1 MKFEWDDQKAAAN
14 RRKHRV
20 SFHDAVTVFGDPL
33 AITFSDPDHS
43 LQENRY
49 VTFGLSGSGRLLVI
63 SHTPRLDR
71 TRIISARM
79 ATRYE
84 REIYE
89 AG

>member
-1 MKFEWDDQKAAAN
+1 MKFEWDDHKAAAN

-33 AITFSDPDHS
+33 ALTFSDPDHS
-43 LQENRY
+43 WQENRY

-71 TRIISARM
+71 TRIISARL
-79 ATRYE
+79 ATPVE

-89 AG
+89 EG